1 MSIIVIRTLS
11 NQAVQILI
19 IGSLQSKV
27 STANIINRLVVHHER
42 TVRMLKG
49 GMGCKNRVVWLNNG
63 SCGLWSRV
71 DAEFQ
76 LALLAIVDGQTLH
89 EESTEARSSSTTKRV
104 EDQETL
110 EPRAVV
116 CNTANLVQNLIDQ
129 FLADS
134 VVATS
139 VIVGGILLASDHL
152 LWVEQAA
159 VGTGTD
165 LVHDI
170 GLKIAVNGARNIFA
184 LAYDAKL

>member
-1 MSIIVIRTLS
+1 MVVRTLS

-19 IGSLQSKV
+19 VGSLQSKV

-63 SCGLWSRV
+63 GCGLWSRV

-89 EESTEARSSSTTKRV
+89 KESTEARSSSTTKRV